1 MKFLKL
7 ETTNTSGAIE
17 MSDIEEYAFGFKY
30 LFIRFVGNNENSE
43 GNTISI
49 DRDTIKNAYR
59 QYKDRWVKINM
70 KSPKRK
76 I

>member
-1 MKFLKL
+1 MKSLKL
-7 ETTNTSGAIE
+7 ETTNTSGAVE
-17 MSDIEEYAFGFKY
+17 LSDIEEYAFGFKF
-30 LFIRFVGNNENSE
+30 LFIRFIAKDKNSE